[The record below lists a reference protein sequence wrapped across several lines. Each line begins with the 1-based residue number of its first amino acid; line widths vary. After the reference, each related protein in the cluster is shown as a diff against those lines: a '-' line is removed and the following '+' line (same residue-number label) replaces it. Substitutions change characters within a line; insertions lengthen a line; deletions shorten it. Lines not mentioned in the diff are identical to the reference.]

1 MENMV
6 NIKINGMPLSV
17 PNGSTILE
25 AAHYAGIDIPTLC
38 YLKDL
43 NQIGACRMCVVEVKG
58 ARSLVASCVYPV
70 NEGMEV
76 FTNTPKVQKSRR
88 MTLEMLLSVHD
99 RHCLSCKRSGTC
111 ELQTLC
117 QELGVE
123 QDDRFDGDVPDSIV
137 DESCSHL
144 IRDNA
149 KCILCRRCVA
159 ACEQQHVGVIGPNS
173 RGFDTHIACAFER
186 PLSETTCVNCGQC
199 IVACPTGA
207 LQEKDECQKVLDAI
221 NDPEKIVIV
230 QTAPSI
236 RATLGECFDMPIG
249 TNVEGKMVA
258 ALRRL
263 GFDKVFDTDFGA
275 DMTIMEEAT
284 EFIHRVK
291 EGGPLPIITS
301 CSPGWVKFCEHYF
314 PDLIPNLSTCKSPQQ
329 MTGALIKTW
338 YAQKE
343 GIDPSKI
350 VSVSIMPCTAKK
362 FEVGRDDEDAAG
374 VPDVDIA
381 LTTRELAR
389 LIKGANLNF
398 ARLPDEKFDDAMGV
412 STGAATIFGATGGV
426 MEAALRTAA
435 EVLEGKPLEQV
446 DFNEVRG
453 TEGFKEATYKVAGMD
468 VKVAVVSGLNNAN
481 ALLEKVRS
489 GEADYQFIEVMCCPG
504 GCVNGGGQPIQ
515 PATVRSFTDLKALRA
530 KALYDQDASMPL
542 RKSHENP
549 ILKKCYEEFLGE
561 PGGHKAHEILHT
573 SYVAR
578 KRF

>member
-123 QDDRFDGDVPDSIV
+123 QDDRFDGNVPDSIV

-530 KALYDQDASMPL
+530 KALYDQDANMPL